1 MIIPP
6 IFLIHTTADL
16 ASLVEG
22 PELDGVDEGDVG
34 VRVPIQ
40 RVHHHVEPVLLQYPV
55 DDGDYLGYGG
65 SEWTN

>member
-1 MIIPP
+1 MM
-6 IFLIHTTADL
+6 TDL

-40 RVHHHVEPVLLQYPV
+40 RVHHHVEPVLFQYPV
-55 DDGDYLGYGG
+55 DGGDYLEQGVQVG
-65 SEWTN
+65 